1 MKEFMDENFL
11 LQTKTAQELF
21 HEHAKD
27 MPIYDY
33 HCHLSAKE
41 IAEDI
46 KFDNIGQAWLA
57 GDHYKWRAMR
67 TNGISEKYCTG
78 DASDYEKFEKWAE
91 TIPMTIRNPLYH
103 WTHLELQRFFNINSI
118 LSPNTCKEI
127 YEKSSELLNSSE
139 YSVRNI
145 MKMMNVKIICT
156 TDDPVDSLEH
166 HQKIKEEG
174 FEVKVLPTFRPDKA
188 MAVNNLDSYNEYIKK
203 LIKASKIKIHDFSSL
218 IEAID
223 RRHGFFHDIGC
234 RIADH
239 GVEYLYAE
247 EYALKEI
254 DAIFIKVVSNKRI
267 SNLEINKFKS
277 AFLYETARLN
287 NKRGWVQ
294 QFHLGPF
301 RNNNTRMFKNLG
313 PDTGYD
319 SIGDFNQGASM
330 VKFLDK
336 LDETN
341 ELAKTILYNIN
352 PRDNALIASMIGN
365 FQDGSSPG
373 KIQFGSGWWFLDQKD
388 GMEAQMNAL
397 SNMGLLSRFIGMTTD
412 SRSFLSYPRH
422 EYFRRILCN
431 LIGND
436 VENGEIPA
444 DMELLGKLVEDIS
457 YNNAVNYFG
466 IEL

>member
-11 LQTKTAQELF
+11 LQTKTAQKLF

-67 TNGISEKYCTG
+67 TNGVSEKYCTG

-127 YEKSSELLNSSE
+127 YEKSSELLNSPE

-166 HQKIKEEG
+166 HQKIKEGG

-188 MAVNNLDSYNEYIKK
+188 MAVNKLDSYNEYMKK
-203 LIKASKIKIHDFSSL
+203 LIKVSKIKIRDFSSL

-223 RRHGFFHDIGC
+223 KRHGFFHDLGC

-247 EYALKEI
+247 EYELEEI
-254 DAIFIKVVSNKRI
+254 DAIFSKVLSNKRI

-277 AFLYETARLN
+277 AFLYEAARLN

-294 QFHLGPF
+294 QFHVGPF

-336 LDETN
+336 LDQTN
-341 ELAKTILYNIN
+341 ELTKTIIYNIN

-365 FQDGSSPG
+365 FQDGTSPG

-444 DMELLGKLVEDIS
+444 DMQLLGKLIEDIS